1 MSIVVPSSILRH
13 TISNDFSP
21 VRGLHDVYSVT
32 PHNTFRYNRN
42 NFLPQTALGCIR
54 NGVIRSDTNPPSPLE
69 EPSQAPRQC
78 IVLLGPRVRL
88 GVAELVPH
96 VHTAIPSGGGNRV
109 VQNEG
114 RDHGDRHVG
123 REDRVH
129 DAVELHTWR
138 ANRVRAEIVWNLA
151 QWWVQVVFTLLFRTS
166 SIFKSINGRIETLDR
181 CKRCES
187 GRALHN
193 RRDQPT
199 GFERPREARVFD
211 GLKAYISIWIKRA
224 DNGSLVA
231 KEDESLRIFVT
242 LNPKKQLI
250 QRSQKQSRNVDQM
263 LRI

>member
-96 VHTAIPSGGGNRV
+96 VHAAILPRRRDCV
-109 VQNEG
+109 VQKEG
-114 RDHGDRHVG
+114 GDHGDRHVG
-123 REDRVH
+123 REDSVH
-129 DAVELHTWR
+129 DAVELH
-138 ANRVRAEIVWNLA
+138 
-151 QWWVQVVFTLLFRTS
+151 
-166 SIFKSINGRIETLDR
+166 
-181 CKRCES
+181 ES
-187 GRALHN
+187 QSDYVDDYG
-193 RRDQPT
+193 
-199 GFERPREARVFD
+199 V
-211 GLKAYISIWIKRA
+211 
-224 DNGSLVA
+224 
-231 KEDESLRIFVT
+231 
-242 LNPKKQLI
+242 LNELSP
-250 QRSQKQSRNVDQM
+250 M
-263 LRI
+263 LRATIRSSCPCRPLSILSAYGVRGCLAAP